1 MSDYAKRLA
10 FMAAGLAA
18 MIFSNLYLG
27 ETPLGWAGLLAGIG
41 SYYYGWRGVCPACR
55 AQRCAVA
62 PPERKDAPADG
73 GAKGQSG
80 RDRAPAR

>member
-18 MIFSNLYLG
+18 MIFSNFYLG
-27 ETPLGWAGLLAGIG
+27 GTLLGWGGLLVGLG
-41 SYYYGWRGVCPACR
+41 VYYYGWRGVCPACR

-62 PPERKDAPADG
+62 SAEPANAPADG
-73 GAKGQSG
+73 GVTGDSG
-80 RDRAPAR
+80 PDGGAAR

>member
-18 MIFSNLYLG
+18 MIFSNLYMG
-27 ETPLGWAGLLAGIG
+27 ETLIGWAGLLAGIG
-41 SYYYGWRGVCPACR
+41 FYYYGWRGVCPACR

-62 PPERKDAPADG
+62 PPMPTNAPSDG
-73 GAKGQSG
+73 GDRGESG
-80 RDRAPAR
+80 PDSAAAH

>member
-18 MIFSNLYLG
+18 MIFSNLYMG
-27 ETPLGWAGLLAGIG
+27 ETLLGWAGLLAGIG
-41 SYYYGWRGVCPACR
+41 FYYYGWRGVCPACR

-62 PPERKDAPADG
+62 PPERKDAPAGG
-73 GAKGQSG
+73 GAKGESG
-80 RDRAPAR
+80 PDRSPAR

>member
-18 MIFSNLYLG
+18 MIFSNLYME
-27 ETPLGWAGLLAGIG
+27 ETLLGWAGLLAGIG
-41 SYYYGWRGVCPACR
+41 FYYYGWRGVCPACR

-73 GAKGQSG
+73 GAKGESG
-80 RDRAPAR
+80 PDSAAAH